1 MNSQKQG
8 FPLRL
13 CWKDRTNR
21 WGRDVLVVGQDS
33 RGGMVASK
41 GRKKTWSQWRFIEV
55 IRGYFLCG
63 KRGLESSQER
73 WLSMCCLDV
82 LLFGGLS
89 LFWQVNSYH
98 MNHMKHKYIWMYLRG
113 CFFFVQPSWIKSR
126 KSKKDRWYANTQ
138 SFTRFCWMY
147 AIATPL
153 KQAACWTDLIQNW
166 IWGNFS
172 GRTIRFC
179 RWTINMQ
186 SQKLLLMEEI
196 LHHLECKKPC
206 KQ

>member
-21 WGRDVLVVGQDS
+21 WGRDVLSWARTAGVVWSLPRGGKKLDPSEGSLSDS
-33 RGGMVASK
+33 RIFSL
-41 GRKKTWSQWRFIEV
+41 RKERAW
-55 IRGYFLCG
+55 
-63 KRGLESSQER
+63 SSQER

-126 KSKKDRWYANTQ
+126 KSKKDRWYANTPEFHKVLLNVCY
-138 SFTRFCWMY
+138 SNPFKASSLLNRSH
-147 AIATPL
+147 PKL
-153 KQAACWTDLIQNW
+153 DLGKFFRANY
-166 IWGNFS
+166 
-172 GRTIRFC
+172 
-179 RWTINMQ
+179 
-186 SQKLLLMEEI
+186 
-196 LHHLECKKPC
+196 
-206 KQ
+206 